1 MTTGKV
7 AFNHVHGMSLF
18 EFLSTNADASD
29 LFNRAMTSFTEKEI
43 GSILGG
49 LRFFKFHKDCRYRRG
64 PWSVH
69 LSNVHPFKSTGMV

>member
-43 GSILGG
+43 GSILAAYDFSNFTKIVDIGG
-49 LRFFKFHKDCRYRRG
+49 AMERSFIECS
-64 PWSVH
+64 PV
-69 LSNVHPFKSTGMV
+69 